1 RDVKAL
7 RDSKAVAAR
16 FGKGRERGTGSAP
29 VGIPTPM
36 KFVKLTQ
43 SVDGKNIWINMSTV
57 DSMRL
62 IVATEISYTLLVS
75 SGEEVAA
82 VEETPEEIIAK
93 CQ

>member
-1 RDVKAL
+1 
-7 RDSKAVAAR
+7 
-16 FGKGRERGTGSAP
+16 
-29 VGIPTPM
+29 M

>member
-1 RDVKAL
+1 
-7 RDSKAVAAR
+7 
-16 FGKGRERGTGSAP
+16 
-29 VGIPTPM
+29 M

-43 SVDGKNIWINMSTV
+43 SVDGKSIWINLSTV

-62 IVATEISYTLLVS
+62 IVATELSYTLLVS

-93 CQ
+93 C